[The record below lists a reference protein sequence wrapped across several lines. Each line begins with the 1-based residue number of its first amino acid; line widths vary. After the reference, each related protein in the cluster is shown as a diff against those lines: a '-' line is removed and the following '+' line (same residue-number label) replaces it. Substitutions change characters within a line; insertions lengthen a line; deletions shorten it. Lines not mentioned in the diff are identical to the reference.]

1 MAENTNDKCDILGV
15 SQASQWFLRIALQHN
30 SSTLAHTYWVRP
42 SLWLQAT
49 EKMRRLQPTVIILNL
64 SCPMQQPLKINLRI
78 ALLFNQCA
86 NKFQEV

>member
-15 SQASQWFLRIALQHN
+15 SQASRWFLRIALQHN

-64 SCPMQQPLKINLRI
+64 SCPM
-78 ALLFNQCA
+78 LLQA
-86 NKFQEV
+86 TTPQNKSQNSPFV